1 MAANE
6 ARGRAADREAGGTGA
21 GRAEGPDPGFLM
33 QVRCLRGSRGLGLV
47 GWLCCLG
54 EGQVVMDCR
63 SWEVP
68 GHFGGGMA
76 LLPRSVMV
84 GAGR

>member
-1 MAANE
+1 
-6 ARGRAADREAGGTGA
+6 
-21 GRAEGPDPGFLM
+21 M

-63 SWEVP
+63 SWAVP